1 MRKTDEGIGNEK
13 QKSVVLKK
21 GDNEHE
27 IKSDL
32 SSSGD
37 SSSEDESK
45 KNKLDKTGL
54 VKSLLG
60 PSFEDAVLR
69 TFEFG
74 RYLINKTEDNEQ
86 NVTKKPK
93 KKALRSLK
101 SCQLSE
107 DGSQDPSQKSSC
119 KKLTEGRLP
128 RKRIV
133 FTANFDKDFPSFKAS
148 QKPPY
153 LSKIRSLDSDL
164 KQSAP
169 SPEKIKR
176 QLEALIQIN
185 KDEPPE
191 HAAHPFY
198 MPKKFH
204 KEITVMPSLCFR
216 KKDIEIDA
224 CSSAEGQ
231 SVKKSADYGQSS
243 TSKLRLNCEA
253 KKKKIAAGIFQA
265 PEFLSSALGPSLDV
279 SIIDNLKMMTNIFK
293 CDSGKGE
300 GACTSKIS
308 KQDCA
313 TSATGGADDWECKMQ
328 ELQERVCELQD
339 KEEELLKKIE
349 CKKKEFED
357 EERKLCEMKSCIDT
371 LSQKEPYG
379 DYCKKSSDLT
389 VKYENL
395 RQKIACEE
403 DKLCRLKEQYEI
415 YRNDIMEAKCRK
427 EALKRN
433 KSLLDAWDLIASKAC
448 HTRLP
453 SFSRAGD
460 LNRKQMNNE
469 DNVGSLHCCFMNPSS
484 PGAPEGD
491 CPRSNTASRK
501 SSRYSLGTVCSK
513 EQLKAI
519 CCKQEEVPFPIQ
531 RDVICGMHEPMKQ
544 CGCNGGGKREVMSCT
559 SEDDIFK
566 KCKPCPAKAK
576 SPCRSRS
583 DTLLK
588 RNPCS
593 KIVKVLWAI
602 TRINIF
608 QDNCKTYEVMDAT
621 STPPPCIPCKTEGI
635 FVVKN
640 PEKNSQQRRRCGHQ
654 YRNTT

>member
-1 MRKTDEGIGNEK
+1 MNLLRGRKVRSLFSTTNSFQNQMPQPSYESRI
-13 QKSVVLKK
+13 STRLT

-216 KKDIEIDA
+216 KKE
-224 CSSAEGQ
+224 
-231 SVKKSADYGQSS
+231 
-243 TSKLRLNCEA
+243 
-253 KKKKIAAGIFQA
+253 
-265 PEFLSSALGPSLDV
+265 
-279 SIIDNLKMMTNIFK
+279 
-293 CDSGKGE
+293 
-300 GACTSKIS
+300 
-308 KQDCA
+308 
-313 TSATGGADDWECKMQ
+313 
-328 ELQERVCELQD
+328 
-339 KEEELLKKIE
+339 
-349 CKKKEFED
+349 
-357 EERKLCEMKSCIDT
+357 
-371 LSQKEPYG
+371 
-379 DYCKKSSDLT
+379 
-389 VKYENL
+389 
-395 RQKIACEE
+395 
-403 DKLCRLKEQYEI
+403 
-415 YRNDIMEAKCRK
+415 
-427 EALKRN
+427 
-433 KSLLDAWDLIASKAC
+433 
-448 HTRLP
+448 
-453 SFSRAGD
+453 
-460 LNRKQMNNE
+460 
-469 DNVGSLHCCFMNPSS
+469 
-484 PGAPEGD
+484 
-491 CPRSNTASRK
+491 
-501 SSRYSLGTVCSK
+501 
-513 EQLKAI
+513 
-519 CCKQEEVPFPIQ
+519 
-531 RDVICGMHEPMKQ
+531 
-544 CGCNGGGKREVMSCT
+544 
-559 SEDDIFK
+559 
-566 KCKPCPAKAK
+566 
-576 SPCRSRS
+576 
-583 DTLLK
+583 
-588 RNPCS
+588 
-593 KIVKVLWAI
+593 
-602 TRINIF
+602 
-608 QDNCKTYEVMDAT
+608 
-621 STPPPCIPCKTEGI
+621 
-635 FVVKN
+635 
-640 PEKNSQQRRRCGHQ
+640 
-654 YRNTT
+654 